1 MSSNTTRADVRWA
14 MIAPESLPAD
24 GKGAISVYNYVSS
37 TWSLVVEDTTNS
49 GQQMVEEI
57 ILNPAN
63 LDGSNNANFRFSVY
77 HNGSDFPSD
86 ELVLYL
92 YTIYDVRE
100 DVTDSDGDGIDDEF
114 DTCPNGE
121 TGWTSTPLTDYDS
134 DGCRDATEDNDDDN
148 DLRLDVV
155 DDCSTGE
162 LNWVS
167 DSSTDYDGDGC
178 KDSHPEDPDDDND
191 GYNDALELQCN
202 SNPLDEASIPNAD
215 VDGDGIC
222 DAQDSDIDG
231 DGIPN
236 TAETDTSIFVD
247 IDDTGTSPILAD
259 TDGDDWCD
267 GPSIPLT
274 PLDVC
279 SHTDDAFPNDGSA
292 YLDTDSDGLP
302 DELWGPS
309 STGLVEDLDD
319 DEDSWSDIDE
329 ADCGNTDPKDP
340 LSFPIDG
347 DNDGICDLQD
357 AISLSYNQSG
367 ATYSTFEAYIGQS
380 DFLLSPNLTGMV
392 ATSWEYSG
400 DLPSDYTFNNGQ
412 ISGIITTELE
422 QVVVTVWANNSETG
436 LSLNT
441 SIIIDY
447 LSDYDG
453 DGLPDGPSQN
463 GLPVDPDDDN
473 DNILDDPDV
482 CPQGVIGLAPEDD
495 IDGDGCIDAV
505 TYDLFS
511 LTERT
516 DLTFFENKSSP
527 LPEICEFQ
535 GENNSLIVCST
546 NSGNQDETSSNITFE
561 LPNLTSNVIGLGVSD
576 ETEDGF
582 DSFIIFYTKIV
593 VEEVIIETPPAIY
606 VPQIP
611 QQFNFT
617 LGEEIDITPV
627 CSVCIENSMINL
639 EFQLAGLPQ
648 GLQLTNSDRFMIGE
662 PTSELKSADGI
673 RTLIVKPAGDDYGY
687 MKTVDV
693 IFKVTNKPP
702 VFDSLISV
710 NYTSLGFYDF
720 NENNNPG
727 GHAECQIISNNN
739 SLPIGLSFEEED
751 CQIKGTTDKP
761 FTYNYRIQYSN
772 SGGEGMFNLTLV
784 NYYEEVVE
792 SEEDDNLMIFVFGA
806 IVTLII
812 LAILHFIIRGDK
824 EQTVIVNIPQDQTPR
839 FEINSNASDLNQEFA
854 LWCIQRL
861 QLNGERKYGDDSQLQ
876 IPKKYVEHL
885 SKKPEQFKLEF
896 ELSFATNHPNN
907 WSKEHGTKRAETA
920 IKTFLNTIGGLLGG
934 KINEEH
940 GKFRLPNTDLIQT
953 EPCLTF
959 SSKVKPFEL
968 AESLGVIRTAIW
980 DYCKTINFRF
990 I

>member
-1 MSSNTTRADVRWA
+1 MSHGRKWVSLFLVFVILASSLVGNSSGDEVHTTSYTDSIDSQSTWSEVKAIPNAFDGNNGSAAFIEANRCDGGSATCSSGQIFIHFDLEVQMSSNTTRADVRWA

-155 DDCSTGE
+155 DDCITGE

-191 GYNDALELQCN
+191 GYNDTLELQCN

-267 GPSIPLT
+267 GPLIPLT
-274 PLDVC
+274 PIDVC
-279 SHTDDAFPNDGSA
+279 SNTDDAFPNDGSA

-329 ADCGNTDPKDP
+329 VDCGNTDPKDP

-347 DNDGICDLQD
+347 DGDGICDLQD
-357 AISLSYNQSG
+357 AVSLSYNQSG
-367 ATYSTFEAYIGQS
+367 VTYSTFEAYVGQS

-412 ISGIITTELE
+412 ISGVITIELE

-436 LSLNT
+436 LSMNT
-441 SIIIDY
+441 SIVINY

-495 IDGDGCIDAV
+495 IDGDGCIDAF
-505 TYDLFS
+505 TINLYAATNRYDLV
-511 LTERT
+511 
-516 DLTFFENKSSP
+516 FFENSSSP
-527 LPEICEFQ
+527 LPEFCNFDGESNEFIICSISSSDE
-535 GENNSLIVCST
+535 EEDSNSNNTIDVDINVL
-546 NSGNQDETSSNITFE
+546 GLANIT
-561 LPNLTSNVIGLGVSD
+561 L
-576 ETEDGF
+576 
-582 DSFIIFYTKIV
+582 
-593 VEEVIIETPPAIY
+593 
-606 VPQIP
+606 Q
-611 QQFNFT
+611 
-617 LGEEIDITPV
+617 EEIDWEWFDINYRTNEDGTIEPRDSPLPPV
-627 CSVCIENSMINL
+627 PTIYHNFTYGIFVNQVHICSFCLSTFDIDVDYELVDSL
-639 EFQLAGLPQ
+639 SHLPQ
-648 GLQLTNSDRFMIGE
+648 GITFGNDHRFTGE
-662 PTSELKSADGI
+662 PIE
-673 RTLIVKPAGDDYGY
+673 
-687 MKTVDV
+687 
-693 IFKVTNKPP
+693 
-702 VFDSLISV
+702 
-710 NYTSLGFYDF
+710 
-720 NENNNPG
+720 
-727 GHAECQIISNNN
+727 IISERVFKD
-739 SLPIGLSFEEED
+739 II
-751 CQIKGTTDKP
+751 IKPSDP
-761 FTYNYRIQYSN
+761 NY
-772 SGGEGMFNLTLV
+772 LV
-784 NYYEEVVE
+784 
-792 SEEDDNLMIFVFGA
+792 
-806 IVTLII
+806 
-812 LAILHFIIRGDK
+812 
-824 EQTVIVNIPQDQTPR
+824 
-839 FEINSNASDLNQEFA
+839 
-854 LWCIQRL
+854 
-861 QLNGERKYGDDSQLQ
+861 
-876 IPKKYVEHL
+876 
-885 SKKPEQFKLEF
+885 
-896 ELSFATNHPNN
+896 
-907 WSKEHGTKRAETA
+907 
-920 IKTFLNTIGGLLGG
+920 
-934 KINEEH
+934 
-940 GKFRLPNTDLIQT
+940 
-953 EPCLTF
+953 
-959 SSKVKPFEL
+959 
-968 AESLGVIRTAIW
+968 
-980 DYCKTINFRF
+980 
-990 I
+990 